1 MEKIRQNS
9 TGTVFSSINKNDL
22 ENLEIDFHSDK
33 TQRKIEKI
41 LYDIDSKIEL
51 NNEVN
56 NNLCY
61 IT

>member
-1 MEKIRQNS
+1 MEKINQNS
-9 TGTVFSSINKNDL
+9 TGTVFSSIKKNDL

-33 TQRKIEKI
+33 IQKKIEKI
-41 LYDIDSKIEL
+41 LGDIDSKIEL
-51 NNEVN
+51 NTEIN